1 MPLPPPT
8 HTVLSLLL
16 LLLLTLTTSSSSCS
30 SDHDH
35 DHDIHTWCLR
45 TPHPN
50 SCLHYM
56 GNDPPPNTTSDFFNL
71 SVSAALSRALHAQ
84 SHLNSLRH
92 RFSRNA
98 SESKAWSDCM
108 SLYRNTIIQLNRSVD
123 SPTATG
129 CTAADKQT
137 WLSAALTNLEICHIL
152 FGRLGLSEET
162 VSPLQGYNVSDLISN
177 SLAINEA
184 PPAVNGTGEENWATV
199 GMRRLLQTKGRR
211 VDVVVAK
218 DGSGKYRTIGEAIKE
233 AERQRKRGRKRR
245 FVIYVKAGV
254 YSEYLQIGTGVPNLT
269 LIGDGKGK
277 TIIRGNRSVG
287 KGYTMVGCATVSVF
301 GDGFIAQDLTFR
313 NDNGPRTQALA
324 LLLGSDRSIIY
335 RCSIEGYQD
344 TLCVFSQ
351 RQFYREC
358 DIYGTID
365 FIFGNAAAVLQS
377 CNIFARRPL
386 QGQGDT
392 ITAQGRTD
400 PNQNTGI
407 VIQKCVI
414 TSAPDLKPVQRSV
427 KTYLGR
433 PWMRYSRTIY
443 MQNYFDSLVHPAG
456 WLEWKGNFA
465 LDTLY
470 YAEFKNTGPG
480 SKMSRRVR
488 WKGFHII
495 VRPSLVKKFTVANFL
510 GGGLWI
516 HASGVPFGSG
526 L

>member
-1 MPLPPPT
+1 
-8 HTVLSLLL
+8 
-16 LLLLTLTTSSSSCS
+16 
-30 SDHDH
+30 
-35 DHDIHTWCLR
+35 
-45 TPHPN
+45 
-50 SCLHYM
+50 M

-84 SHLNSLRH
+84 SHLDSLRH

-152 FGRLGLSEET
+152 FGRLGLSEEM

-184 PPAVNGTGEENWATV
+184 PPAVNGMGEENWATV

-218 DGSGKYRTIGEAIKE
+218 DGSGKYRTIGEAIRE
-233 AERQRKRGRKRR
+233 AERQRKRGRKGR

-287 KGYTMVGCATVSVF
+287 KGYTMVGCATILNRIINFAAVF

-351 RQFYREC
+351 RQFYR
-358 DIYGTID
+358 D
-365 FIFGNAAAVLQS
+365 
-377 CNIFARRPL
+377 
-386 QGQGDT
+386 
-392 ITAQGRTD
+392 
-400 PNQNTGI
+400 
-407 VIQKCVI
+407 
-414 TSAPDLKPVQRSV
+414 
-427 KTYLGR
+427 
-433 PWMRYSRTIY
+433 
-443 MQNYFDSLVHPAG
+443 LVHPAG
-456 WLEWKGNFA
+456 WLEWNGNFA

-480 SKMSRRVR
+480 SKMSRR
-488 WKGFHII
+488 II
-495 VRPSLVKKFTVANFL
+495 MGRTFMEEPPLLSWEAIFIINF
-510 GGGLWI
+510 
-516 HASGVPFGSG
+516 A
-526 L
+526 